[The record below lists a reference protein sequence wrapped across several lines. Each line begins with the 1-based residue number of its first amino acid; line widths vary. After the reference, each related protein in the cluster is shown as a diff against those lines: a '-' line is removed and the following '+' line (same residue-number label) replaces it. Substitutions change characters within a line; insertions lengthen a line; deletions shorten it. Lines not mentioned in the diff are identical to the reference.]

1 MRWSSSDPDRP
12 GHRGGER
19 QPRRPPAVDGDQLA
33 IALRR
38 RDAGEPVMAIV
49 RHLTVGRSTL
59 CRTLAAYDEAM
70 AANEAPRTPPG
81 S

>member
-1 MRWSSSDPDRP
+1 
-12 GHRGGER
+12 
-19 QPRRPPAVDGDQLA
+19 
-33 IALRR
+33 
-38 RDAGEPVMAIV
+38 MAIV